1 LILKWLWRAAAACIG
16 VVIAAASLAAIAGAL
31 GLFWVPLDVFNHV
44 QLVLLALTLI
54 GLVLALAV
62 FRRQPLRG
70 LVISLAA
77 TGFLASV
84 TVTMPEFVA
93 AFTAPPPAQP
103 PGATIRLMS
112 FNIDANNRH
121 LSEMMEPVIA
131 ADPDI
136 LVIQEYWRDFR
147 PRLDGPLDER
157 FPYSVRCQGDRRAFI
172 ALFSRLPFTIAPGH
186 ECVDDIARGG
196 RVARISVTMTDGD
209 GKPFTVMT
217 THLDWPLP
225 PTRQR
230 LQFAQ
235 LSQAVA
241 AVTGPLIV
249 AGDFNST
256 PFSGALRAFGAE
268 NGLVRHTRLMPT
280 WPAAYLGTG
289 IIDVPRFLPLDHV
302 LSRGDIE
309 ISRVAVGSS
318 PGGSDHLPVIV
329 DFWLP

>member
-16 VVIAAASLAAIAGAL
+16 LVIAAASGAAIAGAL
-31 GLFWVPLDVFNHV
+31 GLFWTPLDIFNHV
-44 QLVLLALTLI
+44 QLLLLPVTLAGLILAL
-54 GLVLALAV
+54 VA

-70 LVISLAA
+70 MLIALAA

-93 AFTAPPPAQP
+93 AFTAPPAAAP
-103 PGATIRLMS
+103 PGPTIRLMS
-112 FNIDANNRH
+112 FNIYANNRH
-121 LSEMMEPVIA
+121 LSQVMDPVIA

-136 LVIQEYWRDFR
+136 LLIQEYWRDFR
-147 PRLDGPLDER
+147 PLLDAPLDER
-157 FPYSVRCQGDRRAFI
+157 YPYSVRCQGDRRAFI

-186 ECVDDIARGG
+186 DCVDDIARGG
-196 RVARISVTMTDGD
+196 RVARISVAMSDGD

-217 THLDWPLP
+217 THLDWPMP
-225 PTRQR
+225 PARQR

-241 AVTGPLIV
+241 AVSGPLIV

-256 PFSGALRAFGAE
+256 PFSGALRTFVAE

-289 IIDVPRFLPLDHV
+289 VIDVPRFLPLDHV
-302 LSRGDIE
+302 LSRGEIE
-309 ISRVAVGSS
+309 ISHIAVGES

>member
-1 LILKWLWRAAAACIG
+1 MILNWLWRAAATGIG
-16 VVIAAASLAAIAGAL
+16 LLIAIGALAAIAGVL
-31 GLFWVPLDVFNHV
+31 GLFWAPLDVVNHV
-44 QLVLLALTLI
+44 QLVLLPLTLV
-54 GLVLALAV
+54 GLVLALAI

-70 LVISLAA
+70 MLIALAA

-93 AFTAPPPAQP
+93 ALTAPPPVAA
-103 PGATIRLMS
+103 PGPTIRLMS
-112 FNIDANNRH
+112 FNIYANNRH
-121 LSEMMEPVIA
+121 LDLVTEPVIA

-136 LVIQEYWRDFR
+136 LLVQEYWRDFR
-147 PRLDGPLDER
+147 PRLEGPLGEL

-186 ECVDDIARGG
+186 DCVDDIAHGG
-196 RVARISVTMTDGD
+196 RVARISVTMTDRD

-225 PTRQR
+225 PARQR

-241 AVTGPLIV
+241 AVSGPLIL

-256 PFSGALRAFGAE
+256 PFSGALRGFVAE
-268 NGLVRHTRLMPT
+268 TGLARHTLLMPT
-280 WPAAYLGTG
+280 WPAGYLGTG
-289 IIDVPRFLPLDHV
+289 AIDVPRFLPLDHV
-302 LSRGDIE
+302 LTRGDIE
-309 ISRVAVGSS
+309 ISGVGVGSS
-318 PGGSDHLPVIV
+318 AGGSDHLPVIV
-329 DFWLP
+329 DFWLK